1 MNRKKRMEQLELELK
16 MHMCNLQRQ
25 IKTLES
31 RERAHA
37 MQIKKLEDVVLS
49 GKSSSMGVTR
59 TDRNTM
65 QESVDYSQM
74 IIKMATMGKM

>member
-1 MNRKKRMEQLELELK
+1 MNRKKRMERLELELK

-31 RERAHA
+31 LERVHA
-37 MQIKKLEDVVLS
+37 MQIKKLEDIVLS
-49 GKSSSMGVTR
+49 GKSTATGITGS
-59 TDRNTM
+59 DRNAM